1 MDITDVF
8 EHYTVAEDG
17 CWNWTRG
24 KRKGYGAINYMG
36 RVWAAHRVAY
46 ELTKGAVPPGLSVCH
61 RCDNPACIN
70 PEHLFVGSHGQ
81 NMQDMVT
88 KGRDSHPPMPGER
101 NPNAQLTAA
110 AVIALLRD
118 YVAGVPRKTLSARY
132 GLRESSLSSYTDG
145 EAWAHLHGTHGC
157 PTLEELHAA
166 KRRTPGARVT
176 ADQAKEI
183 RQRLANGETGIA
195 LAAEYGLHKATI
207 SDIKCGKIWKGL

>member
-1 MDITDVF
+1 MLNDRFWSKVET
-8 EHYTVAEDG
+8 AENG
-17 CWNWTRG
+17 CWEWQAN
-24 KRKGYGAINYMG
+24 KNNKGYGMFSVDSYVG
-36 RVWAAHRVAY
+36 KRLAHRLAY
-46 ELTKGAVPPGLSVCH
+46 EDKNGRILPGMVVRH
-61 RCDNPACIN
+61 TCDNPACVN
-70 PEHLFVGSHGQ
+70 PAHLVAGTQKQ
-81 NMQDMVT
+81 NMEDAAW
-88 KGRDSHPPMPGER
+88 KER
-101 NPNAQLTAA
+101 VPNTRLTAA